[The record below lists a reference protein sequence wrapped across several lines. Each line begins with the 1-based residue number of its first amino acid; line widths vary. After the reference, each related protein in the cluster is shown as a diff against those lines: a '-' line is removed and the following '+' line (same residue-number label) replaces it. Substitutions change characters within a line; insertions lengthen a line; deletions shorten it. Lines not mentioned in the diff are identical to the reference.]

1 MNYQQLESSRLTYTP
16 FQESDFDDLVDI
28 LTDPVVCEYLPG
40 DTPYSVEMVKRW
52 LSFFINSFSVEKKNL
67 IYAIRI
73 KGKEKLIGYCGCNY
87 VTEFETNEIKYIL
100 NKDYFGFGY
109 ATEAASTMKVL
120 AQNVGL
126 TFLVGLADIHN
137 IPSQRV
143 LEKIGYEYQKT
154 VELWG
159 ATLRYY
165 ELHL

>member
-1 MNYQQLESSRLTYTP
+1 MNYNHLESTRLTYEP
-16 FQESDFDDLVDI
+16 FKESDFDDLTDI
-28 LTDPVVCEYLPG
+28 LTDSVVCEYLPG

-52 LSFFINSFSVEKKNL
+52 LNFFINSFSVEKKNL

-73 KGKEKLIGYCGCNY
+73 KGKDKVIGYCGCNY
-87 VTEFETNEIKYIL
+87 VAEFEANEIKYIL
-100 NKDYFGFGY
+100 NKNYFGFGY
-109 ATEAASTMKVL
+109 ATEAATTMKLL
-120 AQNVGL
+120 AKELGL
-126 TFLVGLADIHN
+126 SFLVGLADIGN
-137 IPSQRV
+137 IPSQKV